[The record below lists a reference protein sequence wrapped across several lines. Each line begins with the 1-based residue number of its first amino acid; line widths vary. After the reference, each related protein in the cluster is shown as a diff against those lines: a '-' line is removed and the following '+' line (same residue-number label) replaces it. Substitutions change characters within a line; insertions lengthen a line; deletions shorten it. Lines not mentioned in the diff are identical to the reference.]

1 MKSKRAE
8 IKKRKRE
15 ELINHVETRKR
26 LKQNEKVAENVP
38 GDAQAEDSLEKDLVH
53 RKIIIDSEAELEDKV
68 VPQDSELEVEELSEL
83 SDFDNIYDD
92 KPVQIPEADLD
103 MASNFLNSFGEELM
117 EEDILQFL

>member
-1 MKSKRAE
+1 M
-8 IKKRKRE
+8 
-15 ELINHVETRKR
+15 
-26 LKQNEKVAENVP
+26 
-38 GDAQAEDSLEKDLVH
+38 G
-53 RKIIIDSEAELEDKV
+53 DKV